1 MRAANKVSTDNTEAH
16 NILGIALKQKEN
28 SDGALAELRES
39 IRLDPSSP
47 GPYNTIGQILRL
59 KGDKEGSAQA
69 FATGARLKQ
78 EKESQLSATLEQ
90 GMRGGEVM
98 KPIARVPAQE
108 PAPR

>member
-1 MRAANKVSTDNTEAH
+1 MRAAIKVSPDYAEAH
-16 NILGIALKQKEN
+16 YMLGIALKQN
-28 SDGALAELRES
+28 GDSDGALAELRES

-78 EKESQLSATLEQ
+78 DKESQLSATLEQ
-90 GMRGGEVM
+90 GMRSGEVM
-98 KPIARVPAQE
+98 KPIPRVPAQE